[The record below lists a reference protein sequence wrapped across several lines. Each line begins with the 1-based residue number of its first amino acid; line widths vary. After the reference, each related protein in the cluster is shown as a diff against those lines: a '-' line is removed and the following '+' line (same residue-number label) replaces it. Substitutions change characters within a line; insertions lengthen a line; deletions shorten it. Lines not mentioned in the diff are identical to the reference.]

1 MRKLDRQFI
10 MQLFNEVLDVFKLE
24 VDSWSKKTLKIVVLN
39 ERDSRLS
46 VAAYSLNGKVW
57 LSFSSERDFLR
68 KLGKTK
74 HFGSFPK
81 VMENPFFGC
90 GSIEEVRIKL
100 DLMLDSKRYEI

>member
-1 MRKLDRQFI
+1 MSKLDRQFI

-24 VDSWSKKTLKIVVLN
+24 VDSWSKKTLKIIVLN
-39 ERDSRLS
+39 ERDSKLS
-46 VAAYSLNGKVW
+46 IAAYSINGKRW

-68 KLGKTK
+68 SLGKIDC
-74 HFGSFPK
+74 FGSFPK

-100 DLMLDSKRYEI
+100 DLMLESKQYEI